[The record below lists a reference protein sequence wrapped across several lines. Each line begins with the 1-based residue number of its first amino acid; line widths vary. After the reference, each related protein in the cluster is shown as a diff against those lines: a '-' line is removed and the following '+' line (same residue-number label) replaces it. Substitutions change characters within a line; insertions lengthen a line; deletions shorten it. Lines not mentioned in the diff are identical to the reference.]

1 MDAGIVNALL
11 TSVINTFTQVLQ
23 LEPKVGKPQVSKEIE
38 PKYSIVTV
46 LGFVGDIE
54 GNMIYSFNENTAL
67 QIVSRMMGME
77 YGQLDELALSA
88 LGELGNMTTG
98 ALAMNLEKIG
108 YKTDITPPTVITG
121 KEIKVSVEGVIL
133 KLPVQLFVPDD
144 VELNLV
150 LKK

>member
-1 MDAGIVNALL
+1 MDARMVNALI
-11 TSVINTFTQVLQ
+11 TSVANIFTQVLQ
-23 LEPKVGKPQVSKEIE
+23 LEPKLGRPQVSREIE
-38 PKYSIVTV
+38 PRYSIVTV

-54 GNMIYSFNENTAL
+54 GNMIYSFNEKTAIR
-67 QIVSRMMGME
+67 IVSKMMGME

-108 YKTDITPPTVITG
+108 YKTDITPPTVVTG

-133 KLPVQLFVPDD
+133 RLPVQLFSPDD

-150 LKK
+150 VKK